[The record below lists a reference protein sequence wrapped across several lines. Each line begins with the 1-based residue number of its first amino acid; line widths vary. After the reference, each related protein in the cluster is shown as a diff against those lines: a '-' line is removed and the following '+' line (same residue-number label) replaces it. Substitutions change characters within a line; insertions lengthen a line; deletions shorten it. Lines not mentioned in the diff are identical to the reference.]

1 MGNCGYKLSIS
12 AFRYK
17 KQKNKSDRNCNHCS
31 SKSLQTSSTFINA
44 DFILKYNTM
53 KLEEHEAEYLINYTP
68 DDIDSMRSG
77 LQEYASLIESGDAF
91 EDDYI
96 VAHFE
101 PTVEKIDLSFFKG
114 HNDLIGFL
122 EQSCEYYMD
131 ISKEEDNIKEC
142 VMTET
147 LFFLCAA
154 KHPELEAD
162 LKKTCETIVDFA
174 RKTND
179 SSKMW
184 ITCETAFGI
193 EPLQIVASIYPEYGY
208 LFASFFVPN
217 WDDEHMFNSL
227 GDLSN
232 WSNKIGVNEHT
243 IKAFCYC
250 DNKLAREMMLG
261 FTSWNGMDEDMF
273 IDTKFPLVK
282 NLRKSI
288 KAMDNFKEQL
298 VNRFKDQPL
307 LGEIYENYGED
318 VCVEDPITI
327 ILIDMLMSVNPC
339 DPWDDDFDLDEFLSI
354 RLVHKSAVLEVEEI
368 HALMNEKSVSTQA
381 AETPEEEKAPEID
394 ENTQSL
400 LNWKDFFETAL
411 SNGKSIW
418 EYIIKGDHPERL
430 NSLEEQDILKLAKKK
445 KCALY
450 KDLKAEYCYDMG
462 DFLDDLERYVRRLFK
477 AFQNSETRAQIG
489 SKNDDKTLILRFSD
503 VIYRLCGQKPFED
516 DYIEQVCEE
525 YQAAPSAEAFI
536 ARFPVDWKKVF
547 QKQLKSFVGY
557 HSVITLQ
564 AMEELMVLINQNR
577 EDAINYLPESCFK
590 IMPPNEEELDDAD
603 YLPYSRRG
611 ISPVEIVCIALY
623 IYKTDGFSQTNDK
636 LSEATKAYIDHYG
649 ERIFLSA
656 LKDEMSVATDGTMKE
671 IANGNFRSNV
681 KDLNDEKEKHA
692 NWLEIKSYLQKGEQF
707 SNQQGGELEAFEF
720 VFQRMNK
727 HMDIEDRT
735 PVSEYQDNV
744 NLLRDLNDKIHKT
757 LLFAQL
763 VASDDTFDFNQ
774 TAGRF
779 LKLIY
784 KLGPVRVVHM
794 IAKAYNN
801 DKGFTSEMAMMMTL
815 DTIKLQIMPPEAYLG
830 YQLYQYSKANGL
842 DNPERFIGMLKE
854 LIEAIQQGDR
864 ENSDLLKGFE
874 LLSFETQ
881 LDIINYAKVNI
892 GGDVFS
898 EIYATYFIKRF
909 QRMLMSGYVIA
920 DPEIYFQR
928 KLKHLG
934 FNAQH
939 IYWDKWKKHKELLQ
953 QILNEVETNEAC
965 TLSKHEC
972 ERAVYDK
979 SGWGYLILQ
988 KQEDKI
994 IPIIGAKLLS
1004 LIQNGF
1010 DEESMYSAQTH
1021 AIIIDEA
1028 CPQENID
1035 ELKQLLTVDHK
1046 AHIVKEVSTYLK
1058 GENSLEN
1065 IEDYLRFGIHKSGI
1079 DSFTNYSEYSLND
1092 VVHKLDISARFIGT
1106 NAMAL
1111 TSEDLLERNPDQST
1125 FEYYSELMESE
1136 IDRYAIFKYL
1146 MDKKEMRC
1154 ISNLALKMDISS
1166 FIKQEKVQEQMAL
1179 LAVVSNYPQYHA
1191 FVMSCEDSGVPKFKK
1206 HVKMLVSKYNMK

>member
-1 MGNCGYKLSIS
+1 
-12 AFRYK
+12 
-17 KQKNKSDRNCNHCS
+17 
-31 SKSLQTSSTFINA
+31 
-44 DFILKYNTM
+44 M
-53 KLEEHEAEYLINYTP
+53 KLEEYEAEYLIKYTP
-68 DDIDSMRSG
+68 DDIDSMRAG

-101 PTVEKIDLSFFKG
+101 PTLEKIDLSFFKG
-114 HNDLIGFL
+114 HTDLINFL
-122 EQSCEYYMD
+122 EQSCEDYMGL
-131 ISKEEDNIKEC
+131 SKDEDDIKEC
-142 VMTET
+142 VTTET
-147 LFFLCAA
+147 LFFMCAA

-162 LKKTCETIVDFA
+162 LKKTCETIVAFA
-174 RKTND
+174 RKIND

-184 ITCETAFGI
+184 ITCEMPFGV
-193 EPLQIVASIYPEYGY
+193 EPLQIVATVYPEYGY

-232 WSNKIGVNEHT
+232 WSNRIGVNEHT

-250 DNKLAREMMLG
+250 DNQLAREMMLG

-273 IDTKFPLVK
+273 IDTKFPLVE

-298 VNRFKDQPL
+298 VNRFKEQPL
-307 LGEIYENYGED
+307 FGEIYENYGEG
-318 VCVEDPITI
+318 VCVKDPIAI
-327 ILIDMLMSVNPC
+327 ILIDMLMSVKPC
-339 DPWDDDFDLDEFLSI
+339 DAWDDEFDLDDYLTT

-381 AETPEEEKAPEID
+381 KETPEEEKVPEID

-411 SNGKSIW
+411 SNGKSAW
-418 EYIIKGDHPERL
+418 EYIIKGDHPEGL
-430 NSLEEQDILKLAKKK
+430 NDLEEQNILKLAKKK

-489 SKNDDKTLILRFSD
+489 SKDDDKTLILRFSD

-557 HSVITLQ
+557 HSVITLEALEQ
-564 AMEELMVLINQNR
+564 IMVLINQNR
-577 EDAINYLPESCFK
+577 EDAINYLPKSCFK

-611 ISPVEIVCIALY
+611 ISPVEIACIALY

-656 LKDEMSVATDGTMKE
+656 LKDEMSVATDGMIEKIVSEDSRYDEKE
-671 IANGNFRSNV
+671 IN
-681 KDLNDEKEKHA
+681 KEKEKHA
-692 NWLEIKSYLQKGEQF
+692 DWLEIKSYLQKGEQF
-707 SNQQGGELEAFEF
+707 SNQQVGELEAFLF
-720 VFQRMNK
+720 AFQRMNK
-727 HMDIEDRT
+727 HMDIENRT

-801 DKGFTSEMAMMMTL
+801 DKGFKNEMAMMMTL
-815 DTIKLQIMPPEAYLG
+815 DTIKLQVMPAEAYLG
-830 YQLYQYSKANGL
+830 YQLYQYIKADGL

-854 LIEAIQQGDR
+854 LIEAIEQGNR

-881 LDIINYAKVNI
+881 LDIINYAKDKI

-898 EIYATYFIKRF
+898 KIYSTYFIKRF
-909 QRMLMSGYVIA
+909 QRMLMSGFVIE
-920 DPEIYFQR
+920 DPAIYFQR
-928 KLKHLG
+928 KLKYLG
-934 FNAQH
+934 FKQQH
-939 IYWDKWKKHKELLQ
+939 IVWDKWKKHKELLNQ
-953 QILNEVETNEAC
+953 VLNEIETNEKC
-965 TLSKHEC
+965 TLSKQES

-979 SGWGYLILQ
+979 KGWGYIILQ
-988 KQEDKI
+988 KQGDKLT
-994 IPIIGAKLLS
+994 PVIGAKLLS
-1004 LIQNGF
+1004 QIQKGF
-1010 DEESMYSAQTH
+1010 DEESMYYAHTH

-1035 ELKQLLTVDHK
+1035 ELKQLLAVDHK
-1046 AHIVKEVSTYLK
+1046 AHIVKEVSAYLK

-1092 VVHKLDISARFIGT
+1092 VVHKLDISARFLAI

-1146 MDKKEMRC
+1146 MDQKDVRC
-1154 ISNLALKMDISS
+1154 ISNLALKMDISP
-1166 FIKQEKVQEQMAL
+1166 FIKQEKVQEQISL
-1179 LAVVSNYPQYHA
+1179 LALVSNYPQYHS
-1191 FVMSCEDSGVPKFKK
+1191 FVMSFEASKVPKLKK